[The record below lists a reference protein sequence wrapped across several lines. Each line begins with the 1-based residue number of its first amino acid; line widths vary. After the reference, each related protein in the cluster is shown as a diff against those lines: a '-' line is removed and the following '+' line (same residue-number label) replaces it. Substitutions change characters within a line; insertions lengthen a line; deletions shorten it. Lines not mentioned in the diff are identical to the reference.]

1 MTTSTKEN
9 NSNPFFDIKEID
21 TKIISDGEYI
31 HQNEETKN
39 KTIFKFFNNL
49 SQEDIQKKDSEKNPY
64 PKYFCSIS
72 AKNFKYIGILTNE
85 LKRDIYGYSFMDNED
100 EFLGEYKN
108 QIREGLGIYKFKP
121 SEEKEEIYIGEYINN
136 KKEGKGIFMKI
147 NKYIKDDSNGNL
159 VLINFDSNIGFFKD
173 NVMNEGINF
182 SIKDGK
188 ETLYCGKFND
198 LGEQEDNEGLFIE
211 DKNKIFKGKISE
223 GKLFEG
229 RNIFINDKY
238 EKIKGYYFHI
248 VKNEK
253 NEEHYEFDYNKNE
266 EKDEEIIN
274 KTKEL
279 LENNYAKKI
288 QEIFD
293 LINNEFNLFKNYEKA
308 INVDFENDTKN
319 KIKSELDRIIM
330 N

>member
-108 QIREGLGIYKFKP
+108 QIRQGLGIYKFKP

-211 DKNKIFKGKISE
+211 DKNKIFKGKILTDVVN
-223 GKLFEG
+223 KLFKEIDLDG
-229 RNIFINDKY
+229 NKSIDKEEFGIFLTNLSETI
-238 EKIKGYYFHI
+238 
-248 VKNEK
+248 
-253 NEEHYEFDYNKNE
+253 
-266 EKDEEIIN
+266 EIDPPSTKEIN
-274 KTKEL
+274 KEFKKLDKNKDGVISKKEFTVFV
-279 LENNYAKKI
+279 KKI
-288 QEIFD
+288 ISMV
-293 LINNEFNLFKNYEKA
+293 
-308 INVDFENDTKN
+308 VDN
-319 KIKSELDRIIM
+319 I
-330 N
+330 

>member
-49 SQEDIQKKDSEKNPY
+49 SEEEIQKKDSEKNPY

-238 EKIKGYYFHI
+238 EKIKGYYFHV

-253 NEEHYEFDYNKNE
+253 NKKHY
-266 EKDEEIIN
+266 
-274 KTKEL
+274 
-279 LENNYAKKI
+279 
-288 QEIFD
+288 
-293 LINNEFNLFKNYEKA
+293 
-308 INVDFENDTKN
+308 
-319 KIKSELDRIIM
+319 
-330 N
+330 